1 MRDRFQNLSIPQW
14 LRLVLLPLRTAAAF
28 LLVMVGWVFFR
39 ASSFQ
44 DSFAVLKSMF
54 LWESTGA
61 MLLPS
66 GLILATALTLIVAL
80 AEERRALLANLHLAP
95 VWARVSTY
103 AFLLIV
109 LELFSVT
116 GEEIPFVY
124 FQF

>member
-1 MRDRFQNLSIPQW
+1 
-14 LRLVLLPLRTAAAF
+14 
-28 LLVMVGWVFFR
+28 MVGWVFFR

-44 DSFAVLKSMF
+44 DSFAVLNSMF
-54 LWESTGA
+54 LWDSVGSA
-61 MLLPS
+61 LLPA
-66 GLILATALTLIVAL
+66 GLVLAAVLTLFVAL
-80 AEERRALLANLHLAP
+80 AEEHRSLLANLHLGP
-95 VWARVSTY
+95 VWTRVSTY